1 VLWAF
6 QAGGFKIIIQCEGGA
21 MTEANKALK
30 TKLNQETARINW
42 EELQRFYASGTVVA
56 VKPGSD
62 LIDVAC
68 HFANDD
74 KLEVES
80 LMKLGTVFQPTDI
93 TVQDWYDRQTAHWAV
108 VIAPWILVQ
117 EIL

>member
-1 VLWAF
+1 
-6 QAGGFKIIIQCEGGA
+6 

-30 TKLNQETARINW
+30 EKLNQETARINW
-42 EELQRFYASGTVVA
+42 EELQRYYASGTVVA
-56 VKPGSD
+56 VKPGCD

-68 HFANDD
+68 HFANDN

-93 TVQDWYDRQTAHWAV
+93 KVRDWHDRQAAHWAV